1 MLQRYHTNHLIAH
14 LKAKNKKLYPKQKI
28 VKKKN
33 RAEIIKTNKQMNKST
48 TQSCFYEKTNKLDT
62 LSFRVIKRQRE
73 VIQINKIRDQKGI

>member
-1 MLQRYHTNHLIAH
+1 
-14 LKAKNKKLYPKQKI
+14 
-28 VKKKN
+28 
-33 RAEIIKTNKQMNKST
+33 MNKST